1 MVVGPSTSQG
11 GKRILYYRCD
21 NQDCKWRKDKTI
33 TPRNL
38 RGKVILNF
46 LYEFFAKDFKLT
58 EEDYKRYYEKL
69 DKLTAERRIKLKTQ
83 IRSLQGS
90 ITALEE
96 DIRVRSLK
104 IADLNLQGTAKTVNE
119 QKIAEEVA
127 EKEEIEADIEK
138 LKTLLTDPDKD
149 RLTLEQF
156 LNLSKKAETIIKSAD
171 AIKKDTIVRLI
182 FLNLDVDNQKVA
194 SYRLK
199 PPFDAML
206 KTRLVTPSRG
216 AGN

>member
-38 RGKVILNF
+38 RGKVILDF
-46 LYEFFAKDFKLT
+46 LYEFFPKDFKLT
-58 EEDYKRYYEKL
+58 EEDYKRYYMKL
-69 DKLTAERRIKLKTQ
+69 DILTAERRVKLKTQ
-83 IRSLQGS
+83 IRSSQGS
-90 ITALEE
+90 ATALEE
-96 DIRVRSLK
+96 DIWASSLK
-104 IADLNLQGTAKTVNE
+104 IADLNLQGTAKAVNE

-127 EKEEIEADIEK
+127 EKNEIEADVEK
-138 LKTLLTDPDKD
+138 LKALLTDPDKD

-171 AIKKDTIVRLI
+171 AIKKDAIVRLI

-194 SYRLK
+194 LYRLK
-199 PPFDAML
+199 EPFETLL
-206 KTRLVTPSRG
+206 KQRQVLSSRDG
-216 AGN
+216 ET